1 MNCHENGPEVPIKQV
16 STFYGDFGGLS
27 GSIFWIFFGS
37 CKSSR
42 TIFLFAAGPHKTGF
56 RILWGLWGVSRDLF
70 LGVFLIFVN
79 LRRQTSYVKKDAGEG
94 RFWVAEVPI
103 KQVFTFYG
111 DFGGPSGL
119 PPPRQVLVTPPARQL
134 PASEKRRAWNARVD
148 SSI

>member
-1 MNCHENGPEVPIKQV
+1 MG
-16 STFYGDFGGLS
+16 TLGGLAGLIS
-27 GSIFWIFFGS
+27 G
-37 CKSSR
+37 C
-42 TIFLFAAGPHKTGF
+42 
-56 RILWGLWGVSRDLF
+56 
-70 LGVFLIFVN
+70 FLIFLN

-148 SSI
+148 SSIYIYMYIVFVLFLIFISFFMNMGKHL